1 MRTVKQTQSTQ
12 TPFTQA
18 TAAVYELADD
28 DVLISRS
35 DLQGRITYVNQTFV
49 DVSGYPLEE
58 LMGEPHNLFRH
69 PSMPNAVFQNLWET
83 IEAGKTWQGLIKN
96 RRQSGE
102 AYWMHTTIAPLLD
115 GDRVVGYT
123 SIRRKATVEAIERA
137 ERVYAAMQEGKT
149 RGFKLHYGAI
159 RHTGVRGWVNR
170 FSFSSMQAKLIGMVL
185 ASIILLVLAGAA
197 GVYGLTSSAERLR
210 TLNQTGLE
218 GISDLQQIDQR
229 VSQAIQVL
237 EPAVRNPRRA
247 DLELLET
254 QLTTMST
261 DIEQS
266 WQGFTAQ
273 RETES
278 LQEGLTAQLAT
289 FVESAD
295 ITLTAIVDGNG
306 FAAFEAF
313 NDIVQPTSDNI
324 SATVNALVEQERA
337 AAQSLMDN
345 AEQQQ
350 QVLLYGQLGVLLLGI
365 VLMIGLSM
373 AVLKSLIKSLNEA
386 RRVTFQIAAGNLAN
400 RVTLKRNDELGELLN
415 SLETMRASLSG
426 LITEV
431 GNKVDVVTP
440 ASEHIKQQNEE
451 LASRT
456 EQQASSLQQTASSMD
471 QMTATVQQNTENAR
485 QANQLAMQNATT
497 SRETGERMQALVA
510 RMERI
515 AASAGKMTDIISV
528 IDGIAFQ
535 TNILALNAS
544 VEAARAGEQGRG
556 FAVVANEVRNLA
568 GRSADAAGEI
578 RRLIDSSAQE
588 ISGGAQ
594 AVKEAEAAIDQVVTQ
609 VMKVSDIM
617 EEISTASDEQSSGI
631 AQINTAVS
639 EMDHVTQQNAS
650 KVQTISNAAHDLTRE
665 ALSLANVI
673 AAFRLEGAADE
684 SSETALR
691 RVLKQAGLG
700 STPALAAAA
709 PSPLISRQDRALQRN
724 TPAQPAEEAWEAF

>member
-1 MRTVKQTQSTQ
+1 MHNAEKAVS
-12 TPFTQA
+12 
-18 TAAVYELADD
+18 AVYELADD
-28 DVLISRS
+28 EVLISRS
-35 DLQGRITYVNQTFV
+35 DLQGRITYANQTFV
-49 DVSGYPLEE
+49 DVSGYSLDEI
-58 LMGEPHNLFRH
+58 MGEPHSLFRH
-69 PSMPNAVFQNLWET
+69 PSMPKAVFKNLWET

-96 RRQSGE
+96 RRQTGE
-102 AYWMHTTIAPLLD
+102 AYWMYTTVAPLLD
-115 GDRVVGYT
+115 GERVVGYT
-123 SIRRKATVEAIERA
+123 SIRRKASAKAIIRA
-137 ERVYAAMQEGKT
+137 ERVYAAMQQGRV
-149 RGFKLHYGAI
+149 RGFKLHYGAL
-159 RHTGVRGWVNR
+159 RRTGLRGWVQR
-170 FSFSSMQAKLIGMVL
+170 FSFSSIQAKLIGMVL
-185 ASIILLVLAGAA
+185 ASIILLMMAAAA

-218 GISDLQQIDQR
+218 GVSDLQQIDQR
-229 VSQAIQVL
+229 VSQAIQAL

-247 DLELLET
+247 DLEALES

-266 WQGFTAQ
+266 WQKYTELRAAGGGVQDGLAAHLDNFIEASDTA
-273 RETES
+273 
-278 LQEGLTAQLAT
+278 
-289 FVESAD
+289 FV
-295 ITLTAIVDGNG
+295 AIRDGNG

-313 NDIVQPTSDNI
+313 NDIVQPTSASI
-324 SATVNALVEQERA
+324 SATINLLVEQERA
-337 AAQSLMDN
+337 AAHILMET

-350 QVLLYGQLGVLLLGI
+350 KVLLYGQLGVLLMGI
-365 VLMIGLSM
+365 VLMVGLSM

-400 RVTLKRNDELGELLN
+400 RVTLTRNDELGELLN
-415 SLETMRASLSG
+415 SLETMRSSLSG

-440 ASEHIKQQNEE
+440 ASEHIKQQNED
-451 LASRT
+451 LATRT

-471 QMTATVQQNTENAR
+471 QMTATVQQNSENAR

-497 SRETGERMQALVA
+497 SRETGERMQALVE

-515 AASAGKMTDIISV
+515 AASANKMTDIISV

-578 RRLIDSSAQE
+578 RRLIDTSSQE

-594 AVKEAEAAIDQVVTQ
+594 AVREAEAAIDQVVNQ

-617 EEISTASDEQSSGI
+617 EDISTASDEQSNGI
-631 AQINTAVS
+631 AQINTAVA

-650 KVQTISNAAHDLTRE
+650 KVQSISSAAQDLTRE

-673 AAFRLEGAADE
+673 AAFRLEGAAEE
-684 SSETALR
+684 SSETARERL
-691 RVLKQAGLG
+691 LKQAGLAPMPSLSSASQALG
-700 STPALAAAA
+700 SPQVR
-709 PSPLISRQDRALQRN
+709 PSLPETL
-724 TPAQPAEEAWEAF
+724 AQPA

>member
-1 MRTVKQTQSTQ
+1 MHN
-12 TPFTQA
+12 A
-18 TAAVYELADD
+18 EHTASAFYELADD

-49 DVSGYPLEE
+49 EVSGYSLEE
-58 LMGEPHNLFRH
+58 IMGQPHRLFRH
-69 PSMPNAVFQNLWET
+69 PTMPAAVFQNLWET

-102 AYWMHTTIAPLLD
+102 AYWVDTTIAPLLD
-115 GDRVVGYT
+115 GERVAGYT
-123 SIRRKATVEAIERA
+123 SIRRKASAAAIARA
-137 ERVYAAMQEGKT
+137 ERAYNAMQQGKT
-149 RGFKLHYGAI
+149 RGFKLHYGAL
-159 RHTGVRGWVNR
+159 RRTGVRGWAKR
-170 FSFSSMQAKLIGMVL
+170 FSFSSIQAKLIGMVS
-185 ASIILLVLAGAA
+185 ASIILLVMAGAA

-237 EPAVRNPRRA
+237 EPAVRSPRRA
-247 DLELLET
+247 DLDMLKT
-254 QLTTMST
+254 QLSAMSA

-266 WQGFTAQ
+266 WQDYAAQ
-273 RETES
+273 RETGSDQEALAAS
-278 LQEGLTAQLAT
+278 LTT
-289 FVESAD
+289 FINSAD
-295 ITLTAIVDGNG
+295 TTLAAIRDGEG

-313 NDIVQPTSDNI
+313 NDSMQPASENI
-324 SATVNALVEQERA
+324 SATINILVDQERA
-337 AAQSLMDN
+337 AAHTLMEN

-350 QVLLYGQLGVLLLGI
+350 KVLLYGQLAVLLLGI
-365 VLMIGLSM
+365 VLMVGLSV

-400 RVTLKRNDELGELLN
+400 RVTLRRNDELGELLS

-431 GNKVDVVTP
+431 GNKVDIVTP
-440 ASEHIKQQNEE
+440 ASEHIKQQNED

-471 QMTATVQQNTENAR
+471 QMTATVQQNSENAR

-497 SRETGERMQALVA
+497 SRETGERMQALVE

-515 AASAGKMTDIISV
+515 AASAEKMTDIISV

-568 GRSADAAGEI
+568 GRSAEAAGEI
-578 RRLIDSSAQE
+578 RRLIDTSSQE
-588 ISGGAQ
+588 ISGGAD
-594 AVKEAEAAIDQVVTQ
+594 AVKEAEAAIEQVVTQ

-631 AQINTAVS
+631 AQINTAVA
-639 EMDHVTQQNAS
+639 EMDHVTQQNAT
-650 KVQTISNAAHDLTRE
+650 KVQSISSAAQNLTRE
-665 ALSLANVI
+665 ALGLANVI
-673 AAFRLEGAADE
+673 AAFRLEGAAEE
-684 SSETALR
+684 SSETTRGRL
-691 RVLKQAGLG
+691 LKLAGLD
-700 STPALAAAA
+700 SLAVAA
-709 PSPLISRQDRALQRN
+709 PQVLTSPQVKQSS
-724 TPAQPAEEAWEAF
+724 PSSAQPAQEEWETF

>member
-1 MRTVKQTQSTQ
+1 MRSAKQATSTQSVSRQ
-12 TPFTQA
+12 TSSSL
-18 TAAVYELADD
+18 YELADD
-28 DVLISRS
+28 EVLISRS
-35 DLQGRITYVNQTFV
+35 DLQGRITYANQTFV
-49 DVSGYPLEE
+49 EVSGYTLDEI
-58 LMGEPHNLFRH
+58 MGEPHSLFRH
-69 PSMPNAVFQNLWET
+69 PSMPKAVFQNLWET

-96 RRQSGE
+96 RRHSGE
-102 AYWMHTTIAPLLD
+102 AYWMHTTVAPLLD

-123 SIRRKATVEAIERA
+123 SIRRKAEGLAIARA
-137 ERVYAAMQEGKT
+137 ERVYAAMQQGKT
-149 RGFKLHYGAI
+149 RGFKLYCGAI
-159 RHTGVRGWVNR
+159 RHTGLRGWAKR
-170 FSFSSMQAKLIGMVL
+170 FSFSSMQAKLMGMVL
-185 ASIILLVLAGAA
+185 AAVVLLVIAGAA

-229 VSQAIQVL
+229 VSQATQAL

-247 DLELLET
+247 DLDALES
-254 QLTTMST
+254 QLAAMSAN
-261 DIEQS
+261 IEQS
-266 WQGFTAQ
+266 WQGYTAA
-273 RETES
+273 RETGGV
-278 LQEGLTAQLAT
+278 QEGLTAHITT
-289 FVESAD
+289 FIENAA
-295 ITLTAIVDGNG
+295 ITLTAIQDGNG

-313 NDIVQPTSDNI
+313 NDNVQPTSESI
-324 SATVNALVEQERA
+324 SATINILVEQERA
-337 AAQSLMDN
+337 AAHTLMEN
-345 AEQQQ
+345 AEHQQ

-365 VLMIGLSM
+365 MLMVGLSM

-400 RVTLKRNDELGELLN
+400 RVTLKRNDELGELLS

-431 GNKVDVVTP
+431 GSKVDVVTP

-471 QMTATVQQNTENAR
+471 QMTATVQQNSENAR

-497 SRETGERMQALVA
+497 SRETGERMQALVE

-515 AASAGKMTDIISV
+515 AASADKMTDIISV

-578 RRLIDSSAQE
+578 RRLIDASSQE

-594 AVKEAEAAIDQVVTQ
+594 AVKEAEAAIEQVVTQ

-617 EEISTASDEQSSGI
+617 EEISTASGEQSNGI
-631 AQINTAVS
+631 AQINTAVA

-650 KVQTISNAAHDLTRE
+650 KVQSISSAAQDLTRE

-673 AAFRLEGAADE
+673 AAFRLEGAAEE
-684 SSETALR
+684 SSETAR
-691 RVLKQAGLG
+691 ERMLKQAGLG
-700 STPALAAAA
+700 SSLSVAATAQALASAQSSL
-709 PSPLISRQDRALQRN
+709 PQR
-724 TPAQPAEEAWEAF
+724 TAQAQPAEEAWATF

>member
-1 MRTVKQTQSTQ
+1 MHNTE
-12 TPFTQA
+12 QA
-18 TAAVYELADD
+18 ANAVYELADD
-28 DVLISRS
+28 EVLISRS
-35 DLQGRITYVNQTFV
+35 DLQGRITYANQTFV
-49 DVSGYPLEE
+49 EVSGYSLDEI
-58 LMGEPHNLFRH
+58 MGEPHSLFRH
-69 PSMPNAVFQNLWET
+69 PSMPKALFENLWET

-96 RRQSGE
+96 RRQTGE

-123 SIRRKATVEAIERA
+123 SIRRKASAKAITRA
-137 ERVYAAMQEGKT
+137 ERVYAAMQQGKM
-149 RGFKLHYGAI
+149 RGFKLHYGAL
-159 RHTGVRGWVNR
+159 RRTGLRGWVQR
-170 FSFSSMQAKLIGMVL
+170 FSFSSIQAKLIGMVL
-185 ASIILLVLAGAA
+185 ASIILLVMAAAA

-218 GISDLQQIDQR
+218 GVSDLQQIDQR
-229 VSQAIQVL
+229 VSQAIQAL

-247 DLELLET
+247 DLEALES
-254 QLTTMST
+254 QLTTMSA
-261 DIEQS
+261 DIEHS
-266 WQGFTAQ
+266 WQ
-273 RETES
+273 EYTE
-278 LQEGLTAQLAT
+278 LRTTGGGVQEGLAAHLDNFIAASDTA
-289 FVESAD
+289 FV
-295 ITLTAIVDGNG
+295 AIRDGNG

-313 NDIVQPTSDNI
+313 NDIVQPTSASI
-324 SATVNALVEQERA
+324 SATINLLVEQERA
-337 AAQSLMDN
+337 AAHILMEN

-350 QVLLYGQLGVLLLGI
+350 KVMLYGQLGVLLLGI
-365 VLMIGLSM
+365 VLMVGLSM

-400 RVTLKRNDELGELLN
+400 RVTLKRDDELGELLN
-415 SLETMRASLSG
+415 SLETMRSSLSG

-440 ASEHIKQQNEE
+440 ASEHIKRQNED

-471 QMTATVQQNTENAR
+471 QMTATVQQNSENAR
-485 QANQLAMQNATT
+485 QANQLAMQNANT
-497 SRETGERMQALVA
+497 SRETGEHMQALVE

-515 AASAGKMTDIISV
+515 AASADKMTDIISV
-528 IDGIAFQ
+528 IDSIAFQ

-578 RRLIDSSAQE
+578 RRLIDASSQE
-588 ISGGAQ
+588 IAGGAQ
-594 AVKEAEAAIDQVVTQ
+594 AVREAETAIEQVVTQ
-609 VMKVSDIM
+609 VMRVSDIM
-617 EEISTASDEQSSGI
+617 EEISIASDEQSSGI

-650 KVQTISNAAHDLTRE
+650 KVQSISSAAQDLTRE

-684 SSETALR
+684 SSEKARERL
-691 RVLKQAGLG
+691 LKQAGMAPMPSL
-700 STPALAAAA
+700 SSASQALASPQIR
-709 PSPLISRQDRALQRN
+709 PSLSATL
-724 TPAQPAEEAWEAF
+724 AQPA

>member
-1 MRTVKQTQSTQ
+1 MRSAKQATS
-12 TPFTQA
+12 TQA
-18 TAAVYELADD
+18 TSGLYELADD
-28 DVLISRS
+28 EVLISRS
-35 DLQGRITYVNQTFV
+35 DLQGRITYANQTFV
-49 DVSGYPLEE
+49 EVSGYSLAT
-58 LMGEPHNLFRH
+58 LMGEPHSLFRH
-69 PSMPNAVFQNLWET
+69 PSMPKAVFKNLWET

-96 RRQSGE
+96 HRQSGE
-102 AYWMHTTIAPLLD
+102 VYWMHTTIAPLLD
-115 GDRVVGYT
+115 GERVVGYT
-123 SIRRKATVEAIERA
+123 SIRRKADAKAIAQA

-149 RGFKLHYGAI
+149 RGFKLHYGAV
-159 RHTGVRGWVNR
+159 RRTGVHGWVKR

-185 ASIILLVLAGAA
+185 AAIILLMVAGAA

-229 VSQAIQVL
+229 VSQAIQAL

-247 DLELLET
+247 DLDVLET
-254 QLTTMST
+254 QLATMST

-266 WQGFTAQ
+266 WQGYAAL
-273 RETES
+273 REIGS
-278 LQEGLTAQLAT
+278 VQEGLTAHLAT
-289 FVESAD
+289 FMESAD
-295 ITLTAIVDGNG
+295 VTLTAIRDGNG

-313 NDIVQPTSDNI
+313 NDTVQPTSESI
-324 SATVNALVEQERA
+324 SATINLLVDQERA
-337 AAQSLMDN
+337 AAQMLMEN

-350 QVLLYGQLGVLLLGI
+350 QVLLYGQLGVMLLGI

-400 RVTLKRNDELGELLN
+400 RVTLKRNDELGELLS

-440 ASEHIKQQNEE
+440 ASEHIKQQNED

-497 SRETGERMQALVA
+497 SRETGERMQALVE

-515 AASAGKMTDIISV
+515 AAGANKMTDIISV

-578 RRLIDSSAQE
+578 RRLIDTSSQE

-594 AVKEAEAAIDQVVTQ
+594 AVKEAEAAIDQVVNQ

-650 KVQTISNAAHDLTRE
+650 KVQSISSAAQDLTRE

-673 AAFRLEGAADE
+673 SAFRLEGAAEE
-684 SSETALR
+684 SSETAR
-691 RVLKQAGLG
+691 ERMLKQAGFQP
-700 STPALAAAA
+700 TPALAATA
-709 PSPLISRQDRALQRN
+709 PQALASPKGHLRQN
-724 TPAQPAEEAWEAF
+724 TATAQPEEAWETF

>member
-1 MRTVKQTQSTQ
+1 MHNAAQPAST
-12 TPFTQA
+12 A
-18 TAAVYELADD
+18 YELAED

-35 DLQGRITYVNQTFV
+35 DRQGRITYANQTFV
-49 DVSGYPLEE
+49 DVSGYALDE
-58 LMGEPHNLFRH
+58 LMGEPHSLFRH
-69 PSMPNAVFQNLWET
+69 PSMPQAVFKNLWAT

-96 RRQSGE
+96 RRKSGE
-102 AYWMHTTIAPLLD
+102 GYWMHTTIAPLLD
-115 GDRVVGYT
+115 GERVVGYT
-123 SIRRKATVEAIERA
+123 SIRRKATANAIAQA
-137 ERVYAAMQEGKT
+137 ERVYAAMQTGKA

-159 RHTGVRGWVNR
+159 RRTGLRGWVKR
-170 FSFSSMQAKLIGMVL
+170 FSFSSMQAKLMGMVMAAVL
-185 ASIILLVLAGAA
+185 LLVLAGAA

-229 VSQAIQVL
+229 VSQAIQAL

-247 DLELLET
+247 DLDALET
-254 QLTTMST
+254 QLATMRG
-261 DIEQS
+261 DIEHS
-266 WQGFTAQ
+266 WQRYTAQ
-273 RETES
+273 REAGS
-278 LQEGLTAQLAT
+278 VQEGLTDHIT
-289 FVESAD
+289 RFVESAD
-295 ITLTAIVDGNG
+295 ITLTAIRDGNG

-313 NDIVQPTSDNI
+313 NDNVQPTSESI
-324 SATVNALVEQERA
+324 SATVNLLVEQERT
-337 AAQSLMDN
+337 AAQALMAS

-350 QVLLYGQLGVLLLGI
+350 QLLLYGQLAVLLLGI
-365 VLMIGLSM
+365 ALMIGLSV
-373 AVLKSLIKSLNEA
+373 AVLKSLIKSLNAA

-431 GNKVDVVTP
+431 GHKVDVVTP

-471 QMTATVQQNTENAR
+471 EMTATVQQNTENAR
-485 QANQLAMQNATT
+485 EANQLAMQNATT
-497 SRETGERMQALVA
+497 SRETGERMQALVE

-515 AASAGKMTDIISV
+515 AASADKMTDIISV

-578 RRLIDSSAQE
+578 RRLIAASSQE

-609 VMKVSDIM
+609 VMRVSDIM

-650 KVQTISNAAHDLTRE
+650 KVQSISSAAQDLTRE

-673 AAFRLEGAADE
+673 AAFRLEGAAEE
-684 SSETALR
+684 SSDTAR
-691 RVLKQAGLG
+691 ERVLKPSGWQPPLPLATTSSSGL
-700 STPALAAAA
+700 SLPPLSSPQRAAA
-709 PSPLISRQDRALQRN
+709 PP
-724 TPAQPAEEAWEAF
+724 PAEEAWETF

>member
-1 MRTVKQTQSTQ
+1 MRNAKQAIS
-12 TPFTQA
+12 TQA
-18 TAAVYELADD
+18 TSGLYELADD
-28 DVLISRS
+28 EVLISRS
-35 DLQGRITYVNQTFV
+35 DLQGRITYANQTFV
-49 DVSGYPLEE
+49 EVSGYSLAT
-58 LMGEPHNLFRH
+58 LMGEPHSLFRH
-69 PSMPNAVFQNLWET
+69 PSMPKAVFQNLWET

-115 GDRVVGYT
+115 GKRVVGYT
-123 SIRRKATVEAIERA
+123 SIRRKADAKAIAQA

-149 RGFKLHYGAI
+149 RGFKLHYGAV
-159 RHTGVRGWVNR
+159 RRTGVRGWVKR

-185 ASIILLVLAGAA
+185 AAIVLLLVAGAA

-218 GISDLQQIDQR
+218 GITDLQQIDQR
-229 VSQAIQVL
+229 VSQAIQAL

-247 DLELLET
+247 DLDVLET
-254 QLTTMST
+254 QLATMST

-266 WQGFTAQ
+266 WQGYTAL
-273 RETES
+273 RETGS
-278 LQEGLTAQLAT
+278 VQEGLTAHLAT
-289 FVESAD
+289 FMGSAD
-295 ITLTAIVDGNG
+295 VTLTAIRDGNG

-313 NDIVQPTSDNI
+313 NDTVQPTSESI
-324 SATVNALVEQERA
+324 SATVNLLVDQERA
-337 AAQSLMDN
+337 AAEALMAN

-365 VLMIGLSM
+365 VLMVGLSV

-400 RVTLKRNDELGELLN
+400 RVTLKRNDELGELLS

-440 ASEHIKQQNEE
+440 ASEHIKQQNED

-471 QMTATVQQNTENAR
+471 QMTATVQQNSENAR
-485 QANQLAMQNATT
+485 EANQLAMQNATT
-497 SRETGERMQALVA
+497 SRETGERMQALVE

-515 AASAGKMTDIISV
+515 AASADKMTDIISV

-578 RRLIDSSAQE
+578 RRLIDSSSQE

-631 AQINTAVS
+631 AQINTAIS

-650 KVQTISNAAHDLTRE
+650 KVQSISSAAQDLTRE

-673 AAFRLEGAADE
+673 AAFRLEGAAEE
-684 SSETALR
+684 SSETAR
-691 RVLKQAGLG
+691 ERMLKQAGFQPTL
-700 STPALAAAA
+700 PLAAASPQGHLPQRPAA
-709 PSPLISRQDRALQRN
+709 P
-724 TPAQPAEEAWEAF
+724 QPAEEAWETF

>member
-1 MRTVKQTQSTQ
+1 MHNAAQAASTI
-12 TPFTQA
+12 
-18 TAAVYELADD
+18 YELADD
-28 DVLISRS
+28 EVLISRS
-35 DLQGRITYVNQTFV
+35 DLQGRITYANQTFV
-49 DVSGYPLEE
+49 EVSGYTLDEI
-58 LMGEPHNLFRH
+58 MGEPHSLFRH
-69 PSMPNAVFQNLWET
+69 HSMPKAVFQNLWET

-96 RRQSGE
+96 RRQTGE

-115 GDRVVGYT
+115 GNRVVGYT
-123 SIRRKATVEAIERA
+123 SIRRKAADRAIARA
-137 ERVYAAMQEGKT
+137 ERVYAAMQQGKT

-159 RHTGVRGWVNR
+159 RHTGLRGWVKR
-170 FSFSSMQAKLIGMVL
+170 FSFSSMQAKLMGMVL
-185 ASIILLVLAGAA
+185 ASVVLLVIAGAA

-218 GISDLQQIDQR
+218 GITDLQQIGQR
-229 VSQAIQVL
+229 VSQAIQAL

-247 DLELLET
+247 DLDALES
-254 QLTTMST
+254 QLTTMSA

-266 WQGFTAQ
+266 WQGYTAE
-273 RETES
+273 RETGGV
-278 LQEGLTAQLAT
+278 QEGLAAHLTT
-289 FVESAD
+289 FIESAD
-295 ITLTAIVDGNG
+295 TTLTAIRDGNG

-313 NDIVQPTSDNI
+313 NDNVQPTSESI
-324 SATVNALVEQERA
+324 SATINVLVEQERTA
-337 AAQSLMDN
+337 AHTLMDN

-365 VLMIGLSM
+365 VLMVGLSM

-400 RVTLKRNDELGELLN
+400 RVTLKRNDELGELLS

-440 ASEHIKQQNEE
+440 ASEHIKQQNED

-471 QMTATVQQNTENAR
+471 QMTATVQQNSENAR

-497 SRETGERMQALVA
+497 SRETGERMQALVE

-515 AASAGKMTDIISV
+515 AASADKMTDIISV

-556 FAVVANEVRNLA
+556 FAVRSLA
-568 GRSADAAGEI
+568 GRSADAAGDI
-578 RRLIDSSAQE
+578 RRLIDSSSQE

-609 VMKVSDIM
+609 VMRVSDIM
-617 EEISTASDEQSSGI
+617 EEISTASDEQSNGI
-631 AQINTAVS
+631 AQINTAVA

-650 KVQTISNAAHDLTRE
+650 KVQSISSAAQDLTRE

-673 AAFRLEGAADE
+673 AAFRLEGAAEE
-684 SSETALR
+684 SSETARERL
-691 RVLKQAGLG
+691 LKQAGLG
-700 STPALAAAA
+700 STPPLAS
-709 PSPLISRQDRALQRN
+709 SPTLASPQNSPTQR
-724 TPAQPAEEAWEAF
+724 TAQAQPAEEAWATF

>member
-1 MRTVKQTQSTQ
+1 MHNAE
-12 TPFTQA
+12 QA
-18 TAAVYELADD
+18 ASAVYELADD
-28 DVLISRS
+28 EVLISRS
-35 DLQGRITYVNQTFV
+35 DLQGRITYANQTFV
-49 DVSGYPLEE
+49 DVSGYSLDEV
-58 LMGEPHNLFRH
+58 MGEPHSLFRH
-69 PSMPNAVFQNLWET
+69 PSMPKAVFKNLWET

-96 RRQSGE
+96 RRQTGE
-102 AYWMHTTIAPLLD
+102 AYWMHTTVAPLLD
-115 GDRVVGYT
+115 GERVVGYT
-123 SIRRKATVEAIERA
+123 SIRRKASTKAITRA
-137 ERVYAAMQEGKT
+137 ERVYAAMQQGRV
-149 RGFKLHYGAI
+149 RGFKLHYGAL
-159 RHTGVRGWVNR
+159 RRTGLRGWTQR
-170 FSFSSMQAKLIGMVL
+170 FSFSSIQAKLIGMVL
-185 ASIILLVLAGAA
+185 ASIVLLMMAAAA

-210 TLNQTGLE
+210 TLNQAGLE
-218 GISDLQQIDQR
+218 GVSDLQQIDQR
-229 VSQAIQVL
+229 VSQTIQAL

-247 DLELLET
+247 DLEALES
-254 QLTTMST
+254 QLTTMSA

-266 WQGFTAQ
+266 WQKY
-273 RETES
+273 TE
-278 LQEGLTAQLAT
+278 LRAAGGGVQDGLTAHLGNFIEASDT
-289 FVESAD
+289 AFV
-295 ITLTAIVDGNG
+295 AIRDGNG

-313 NDIVQPTSDNI
+313 NDIVQPTSASI
-324 SATVNALVEQERA
+324 SATINLLVEQERA
-337 AAQSLMDN
+337 AAHILMEN

-350 QVLLYGQLGVLLLGI
+350 KVLLYGQLGVLLMGI
-365 VLMIGLSM
+365 VLMVGLSM

-415 SLETMRASLSG
+415 SLETMRSSLSG

-440 ASEHIKQQNEE
+440 ASEHIKQQNED

-471 QMTATVQQNTENAR
+471 QMTATVQQNSENAR

-497 SRETGERMQALVA
+497 SRETGERMQALVE
-510 RMERI
+510 RIERI
-515 AASAGKMTDIISV
+515 AASANKMTDIISV

-578 RRLIDSSAQE
+578 RRLIDTSSQE

-594 AVKEAEAAIDQVVTQ
+594 AVREAEAAIDQVVNQ

-617 EEISTASDEQSSGI
+617 EEISTASDEQSNGI
-631 AQINTAVS
+631 AQINTAVA

-650 KVQTISNAAHDLTRE
+650 KVQSISSAAQDLTRE

-673 AAFRLEGAADE
+673 AAFRLEGAAEE
-684 SSETALR
+684 SSETARERL
-691 RVLKQAGLG
+691 LKQAEIAPMASL
-700 STPALAAAA
+700 SSASQALASPQVR
-709 PSPLISRQDRALQRN
+709 PSLPTTL
-724 TPAQPAEEAWEAF
+724 AQPA

>member
-1 MRTVKQTQSTQ
+1 MHQA
-12 TPFTQA
+12 TQA
-18 TAAVYELADD
+18 TSAIYEIADD
-28 DVLISRS
+28 EVLISRS
-35 DLQGRITYVNQTFV
+35 DLQGRITYANQTLV
-49 DVSGYPLEE
+49 EVSGYSLDEI
-58 LMGEPHNLFRH
+58 MGEPHSLFRH
-69 PSMPNAVFQNLWET
+69 PAMPNGVFQNLWET
-83 IEAGKTWQGLIKN
+83 IKAGKTWQGLIKN

-115 GDRVVGYT
+115 GERMVGYT
-123 SIRRKATVEAIERA
+123 SIRRKASAKAIAQA
-137 ERVYAAMQEGKT
+137 ERIYSAMQQGKT

-159 RHTGVRGWVNR
+159 RHTGVRGWINR
-170 FSFSSMQAKLIGMVL
+170 FSFSSIQAKLIGMVL
-185 ASIILLVLAGAA
+185 AAIVLLMMAGAA

-218 GISDLQQIDQR
+218 GIADLQQIDQR
-229 VSQAIQVL
+229 VSQTIQAL

-247 DLELLET
+247 DLNVLET
-254 QLTTMST
+254 QLTSMSA

-266 WQGFTAQ
+266 WQDFTELRIMGGGLQ
-273 RETES
+273 DGLVSHLTTFTE
-278 LQEGLTAQLAT
+278 G
-289 FVESAD
+289 AD
-295 ITLTAIVDGNG
+295 VAFIAIRDGNG

-313 NDIVQPTSDNI
+313 NDVVQPTSASI
-324 SATVNALVEQERA
+324 SATINLLVDQERA
-337 AAQSLMDN
+337 AAHTLMDS

-350 QVLLYGQLGVLLLGI
+350 KMLLYGQLGVLILGI
-365 VLMIGLSM
+365 VLMVGLSM

-400 RVTLKRNDELGELLN
+400 RVTLKRDDELGELLN
-415 SLETMRASLSG
+415 SLEIMRASLSG

-431 GNKVDVVTP
+431 GTKVDVVTP
-440 ASEHIKQQNEE
+440 AAEHIKQQNEE

-471 QMTATVQQNTENAR
+471 QMTATVQQNSENAR

-497 SRETGERMQALVA
+497 SRETGERMQALVE

-515 AASAGKMTDIISV
+515 AASAHKMTDIISV

-578 RRLIDSSAQE
+578 RRLIASSSQE

-650 KVQTISNAAHDLTRE
+650 KLQSISSAAQDLTRE
-665 ALSLANVI
+665 ALGLANVI
-673 AAFRLEGAADE
+673 AAFRLEGAEAE
-684 SSETALR
+684 SSETARARL
-691 RVLKQAGLG
+691 LKQAGLALA
-700 STPALAAAA
+700 PALAVAA
-709 PSPLISRQDRALQRN
+709 PQALASPQSG
-724 TPAQPAEEAWEAF
+724 TPQPTTQPQPTEEAWETF

>member
-1 MRTVKQTQSTQ
+1 MPQA
-12 TPFTQA
+12 TQA
-18 TAAVYELADD
+18 TSAVYQIADD
-28 DVLISRS
+28 EVLISRS
-35 DLQGRITYVNQTFV
+35 DLQGKITYANQTFV
-49 DVSGYPLEE
+49 EVSGYSLDEM
-58 LMGEPHNLFRH
+58 MGEPHSLFRH
-69 PSMPNAVFQNLWET
+69 PSMPKAVFKNLWET

-102 AYWMHTTIAPLLD
+102 AYWMHTTVAPLLD
-115 GDRVVGYT
+115 GERVVGYT
-123 SIRRKATVEAIERA
+123 SIRRKASAKAITRA
-137 ERVYAAMQEGKT
+137 EHVYAAMQQGKV
-149 RGFKLHYGAI
+149 RGYKLHYGAI
-159 RHTGVRGWVNR
+159 RPAGVRGWIKR
-170 FSFSSMQAKLIGMVL
+170 FSFSSMQAKLMGMVL
-185 ASIILLVLAGAA
+185 ASVLLLVIAAAA

-218 GISDLQQIDQR
+218 GVTDLQQIDQR
-229 VSQAIQVL
+229 VSQAIQAL

-247 DLELLET
+247 DLEALES
-254 QLTTMST
+254 QLTTMSA

-266 WQGFTAQ
+266 WQKYTELRTAGGGV
-273 RETES
+273 
-278 LQEGLTAQLAT
+278 QEGLGAHLSNFIQASDTA
-289 FVESAD
+289 FV
-295 ITLTAIVDGNG
+295 AIRDGNG

-313 NDIVQPTSDNI
+313 NDIVQPTSASI
-324 SATVNALVEQERA
+324 SATTNLLVDQERA
-337 AAQSLMDN
+337 AAQTLMAN

-350 QVLLYGQLGVLLLGI
+350 KLLLYGQLGMLLLGI
-365 VLMIGLSM
+365 VLMVRLSM

-400 RVTLKRNDELGELLN
+400 RVTLKRDDELGELLN
-415 SLETMRASLSG
+415 SLETMRSSLSG

-440 ASEHIKQQNEE
+440 ASEHIKQQNED

-497 SRETGERMQALVA
+497 SRETGERMQALVE

-515 AASAGKMTDIISV
+515 AASADKMTDIISV

-556 FAVVANEVRNLA
+556 FAVVANEVRSLA

-578 RRLIDSSAQE
+578 RRLIDASSQE
-588 ISGGAQ
+588 ITGGAQ
-594 AVKEAEAAIDQVVTQ
+594 AVREAEAAIDQVVTQ

-631 AQINTAVS
+631 AQINTAIS

-650 KVQTISNAAHDLTRE
+650 KVQSISSAAQDLTRE

-673 AAFRLEGAADE
+673 AAFRLEGAAEE
-684 SSETALR
+684 SSETARERL
-691 RVLKQAGLG
+691 LKQAGLAP
-700 STPALAAAA
+700 TPSLAATSQAVA
-709 PSPLISRQDRALQRN
+709 SPQRSLPHRN
-724 TPAQPAEEAWEAF
+724 GQTQPAEEAWETF

>member
-1 MRTVKQTQSTQ
+1 MHNAAQIAST
-12 TPFTQA
+12 A
-18 TAAVYELADD
+18 YELAED

-35 DLQGRITYVNQTFV
+35 DRQGRITYANQTFV
-49 DVSGYPLEE
+49 EVSGYALDE
-58 LMGEPHNLFRH
+58 LMGEPHSLFRH
-69 PSMPNAVFQNLWET
+69 PSMPQAVFKNLWAT

-96 RRQSGE
+96 RRKSGE
-102 AYWMHTTIAPLLD
+102 GYWMHTTIAPLLD
-115 GDRVVGYT
+115 GERVVGYT
-123 SIRRKATVEAIERA
+123 SIRRKATANAIAQA
-137 ERVYAAMQEGKT
+137 ERVYAAMQTGKA

-159 RHTGVRGWVNR
+159 RRTGLRGWVKR
-170 FSFSSMQAKLIGMVL
+170 FSFSSMQAKLMGMVMAAVL
-185 ASIILLVLAGAA
+185 LLVLAGAA
-197 GVYGLTSSAERLR
+197 GVYGLTSSADRLR

-229 VSQAIQVL
+229 VSQAIQAL

-247 DLELLET
+247 DLDALGT
-254 QLTTMST
+254 QLATMRG
-261 DIEQS
+261 DIEES
-266 WQGFTAQ
+266 WQSYTAQ
-273 RETES
+273 REAGS
-278 LQEGLTAQLAT
+278 VQEGLTAHITT

-295 ITLTAIVDGNG
+295 ITLTAIRDGNG

-313 NDIVQPTSDNI
+313 NDNVQPTSESI
-324 SATVNALVEQERA
+324 SATVNLLVEQERI
-337 AAQSLMDN
+337 AAQALMAS

-350 QVLLYGQLGVLLLGI
+350 QVLLYGQLAVLLLGI
-365 VLMIGLSM
+365 AVMIGLSM

-386 RRVTFQIAAGNLAN
+386 RRVNFQIAAGNLAN
-400 RVTLKRNDELGELLN
+400 RVTLKRNDVLGELLR
-415 SLETMRASLSG
+415 SLEIMRASLSG

-471 QMTATVQQNTENAR
+471 EMTATVQQNTENAR
-485 QANQLAMQNATT
+485 EANQLAMQNATT
-497 SRETGERMQALVA
+497 SRETGERMQALVE

-515 AASAGKMTDIISV
+515 AASANKMTDIISV

-556 FAVVANEVRNLA
+556 FSVVANEVRNLA

-578 RRLIDSSAQE
+578 RSLIDASSQE

-594 AVKEAEAAIDQVVTQ
+594 AVIEAEAAIDQVVTQ

-617 EEISTASDEQSSGI
+617 EEISTASDEQNSGI

-650 KVQTISNAAHDLTRE
+650 KVQSISSAAQDLTRE

-673 AAFRLEGAADE
+673 AAFRLEGAAEE
-684 SSETALR
+684 SSDTAR
-691 RVLKQAGLG
+691 ERVLKQSGLQP
-700 STPALAAAA
+700 SLPLATTSSSGLSLPPQRSHQRAAA
-709 PSPLISRQDRALQRN
+709 PP
-724 TPAQPAEEAWEAF
+724 PAEEAWETF

>member
-1 MRTVKQTQSTQ
+1 MHNAAQAASTI
-12 TPFTQA
+12 
-18 TAAVYELADD
+18 YELADD
-28 DVLISRS
+28 EVLISRS
-35 DLQGRITYVNQTFV
+35 DLQGRITYANQTFV
-49 DVSGYPLEE
+49 EVSGYTLDEI
-58 LMGEPHNLFRH
+58 MGEPHSLFRH
-69 PSMPNAVFQNLWET
+69 HSMPKAVFQNLWET

-96 RRQSGE
+96 RRQTGE

-115 GDRVVGYT
+115 GNRVVGYT
-123 SIRRKATVEAIERA
+123 SIRRKAADRAIARA
-137 ERVYAAMQEGKT
+137 ERVYAAMQQGKT

-159 RHTGVRGWVNR
+159 RHTGLRGWVKR
-170 FSFSSMQAKLIGMVL
+170 FSFSSMQAKLMGMVL
-185 ASIILLVLAGAA
+185 ASVVLLVIAGAA

-218 GISDLQQIDQR
+218 GITDLQQIGQR
-229 VSQAIQVL
+229 VSQAIQAL

-247 DLELLET
+247 DLDALES
-254 QLTTMST
+254 QLTTMSA

-266 WQGFTAQ
+266 WQGYTAE
-273 RETES
+273 RETGGV
-278 LQEGLTAQLAT
+278 QEGLAAHLTT
-289 FVESAD
+289 FIESAD
-295 ITLTAIVDGNG
+295 TTLTAIRDGNG

-313 NDIVQPTSDNI
+313 NDNVQPTSESI
-324 SATVNALVEQERA
+324 SATINVLVEQERTA
-337 AAQSLMDN
+337 AHTLMDN

-365 VLMIGLSM
+365 VLMVGLSM

-400 RVTLKRNDELGELLN
+400 RVTLKRNDELGELLS

-440 ASEHIKQQNEE
+440 ASEHIKQQNED

-471 QMTATVQQNTENAR
+471 QMTATVQQNSENAR

-497 SRETGERMQALVA
+497 SRETGERMQALVE

-515 AASAGKMTDIISV
+515 AASADKMTDIISV

-556 FAVVANEVRNLA
+556 FAVVRSLA
-568 GRSADAAGEI
+568 GRSADAAGDI
-578 RRLIDSSAQE
+578 RRLIDSSSQE

-609 VMKVSDIM
+609 VMRVSDIM
-617 EEISTASDEQSSGI
+617 EEISTASDEQSNGI
-631 AQINTAVS
+631 AQINTAVA

-650 KVQTISNAAHDLTRE
+650 KVQSISSAAQDLTRE

-673 AAFRLEGAADE
+673 AAFRLEGAAEE
-684 SSETALR
+684 SSETARERL
-691 RVLKQAGLG
+691 LKQAGLG
-700 STPALAAAA
+700 STPPLAS
-709 PSPLISRQDRALQRN
+709 SPTLASPQNSPTQR
-724 TPAQPAEEAWEAF
+724 TAQAQPAEEAWATF

>member
-1 MRTVKQTQSTQ
+1 MHNAE
-12 TPFTQA
+12 QA
-18 TAAVYELADD
+18 TSAVYELADD
-28 DVLISRS
+28 EVLISRS
-35 DLQGRITYVNQTFV
+35 DLQGRITYANQTFV
-49 DVSGYPLEE
+49 EVSGYSLEE
-58 LMGEPHNLFRH
+58 IMGEAHSLFRH
-69 PSMPNAVFQNLWET
+69 PTMPTGVFQNLWAT

-96 RRQSGE
+96 RRKSGE
-102 AYWMHTTIAPLLD
+102 AYWIHTTIAPLLD
-115 GDRVVGYT
+115 GERVVGYT
-123 SIRRKATVEAIERA
+123 SIRRKASAKAVARA
-137 ERVYAAMQEGKT
+137 ERVYAAMQQGKV
-149 RGFKLHYGAI
+149 RGFKLHYGAL
-159 RHTGVRGWVNR
+159 RRSGVRGWAQR
-170 FSFSSMQAKLIGMVL
+170 FSFSSIQAKLIGMVL
-185 ASIILLVLAGAA
+185 ASILLLVMAGAA

-218 GISDLQQIDQR
+218 GITDLQQIGQR
-229 VSQAIQVL
+229 ASQVIQAL

-247 DLELLET
+247 DLDMLST

-261 DIEQS
+261 AIEAS
-266 WQGFTAQ
+266 WQDYTAQ
-273 RETES
+273 RKTGGV
-278 LQEGLTAQLAT
+278 QEGLAAHLTT
-289 FVESAD
+289 FTESAET
-295 ITLTAIVDGNG
+295 TLTAIRDGNG

-313 NDIVQPTSDNI
+313 NDSVQPTSESI
-324 SATVNALVEQERA
+324 SATINILVDQERA
-337 AAQSLMDN
+337 AAHTLMEN

-350 QVLLYGQLGVLLLGI
+350 QWLLYGQLGVLLLGI
-365 VLMIGLSM
+365 ILMIGLSM

-440 ASEHIKQQNEE
+440 ASEHIKQQNED

-497 SRETGERMQALVA
+497 SRETGERMQALVE

-515 AASAGKMTDIISV
+515 AASADKMTDIISV

-568 GRSADAAGEI
+568 GRSADAAGDI
-578 RRLIDSSAQE
+578 RRLIAASAEE
-588 ISGGAQ
+588 INGGAQ
-594 AVKEAEAAIDQVVTQ
+594 AVREAEAAIEQVVTQ

-617 EEISTASDEQSSGI
+617 EEISTASDEQSNGI
-631 AQINTAVS
+631 AQINTAVA

-650 KVQTISNAAHDLTRE
+650 KVQSISSAAQNLTQE
-665 ALSLANVI
+665 ALELANVI
-673 AAFRLEGAADE
+673 AAFRLEGAAEE
-684 SSETALR
+684 SSDTARERL
-691 RVLKQAGLG
+691 LKQVGLG
-700 STPALAAAA
+700 STPPLAAAPA
-709 PSPLISRQDRALQRN
+709 LASPKSSVPQR
-724 TPAQPAEEAWEAF
+724 TAQAQPAEEAWETF

>member
-1 MRTVKQTQSTQ
+1 MRTVKQTRSTQ
-12 TPFTQA
+12 VPFTQA
-18 TAAVYELADD
+18 TADVYELADD

-35 DLQGRITYVNQTFV
+35 DLQGRITYANQTFA

-58 LMGEPHNLFRH
+58 LMGEPHNLLRH
-69 PSMPNAVFQNLWET
+69 PSMPNAIFQNLWET
-83 IEAGKTWQGLIKN
+83 IETGKTWQGLIKN

-115 GDRVVGYT
+115 GERVVGYT
-123 SIRRKATVEAIERA
+123 SIRRKATAGAIERA

-159 RHTGVRGWVNR
+159 RHTGVRGWVKR

-254 QLTTMST
+254 QLTTMSIN
-261 DIEQS
+261 IEQS
-266 WQGFTAQ
+266 WQDFTAQ

-295 ITLTAIVDGNG
+295 ITLNAIVDGNG

-313 NDIVQPTSDNI
+313 NDTVQPTSDNI

-337 AAQSLMDN
+337 AAQTLMEN

-365 VLMIGLSM
+365 VLMIGISM
-373 AVLKSLIKSLNEA
+373 AVLNSLIKSLNEA

-497 SRETGERMQALVA
+497 SRETGEHMQALVE

-578 RRLIDSSAQE
+578 RRLIDSAAQE

-650 KVQTISNAAHDLTRE
+650 KVQTISSAAHDLTRE

-700 STPALAAAA
+700 STTASEAAA
-709 PSPLISRQDRALQRN
+709 PSPLISRQDRSLQRN
-724 TPAQPAEEAWEAF
+724 APSQPAEEVWEAF

>member
-1 MRTVKQTQSTQ
+1 MHNAE
-12 TPFTQA
+12 QA
-18 TAAVYELADD
+18 TSAVYELADD
-28 DVLISRS
+28 EVLISRS
-35 DLQGRITYVNQTFV
+35 DLQGRITYANQTFV
-49 DVSGYPLEE
+49 EVSGYSLDEI
-58 LMGEPHNLFRH
+58 MGEAHSLFRH
-69 PSMPNAVFQNLWET
+69 STMPKGVFQNLWAT

-96 RRQSGE
+96 RRKSGE
-102 AYWMHTTIAPLLD
+102 AYWIHTTIAPLLD
-115 GDRVVGYT
+115 GERVVGYT
-123 SIRRKATVEAIERA
+123 SIRRKASAKAVARA
-137 ERVYAAMQEGKT
+137 ERVYAAMQQGKM
-149 RGFKLHYGAI
+149 RGFKLHYGAL
-159 RHTGVRGWVNR
+159 RRTGVRGWVQR
-170 FSFSSMQAKLIGMVL
+170 FSFSSIQAKLIGMVL
-185 ASIILLVLAGAA
+185 ASIILLVMAGAA

-218 GISDLQQIDQR
+218 GITDLQQIGQR
-229 VSQAIQVL
+229 VSQVIQAL

-247 DLELLET
+247 DLDVLNT
-254 QLTTMST
+254 QLATMST
-261 DIEQS
+261 AIEAS
-266 WQGFTAQ
+266 WQGYTAQ
-273 RETES
+273 REIGDV
-278 LQEGLTAQLAT
+278 QEGLTAHLTT
-289 FVESAD
+289 FTESAD
-295 ITLTAIVDGNG
+295 ATLTAIRDGNG

-313 NDIVQPTSDNI
+313 NDTVQPTSESI
-324 SATVNALVEQERA
+324 SATINVLVDQERA
-337 AAQSLMDN
+337 AAHTLMEN
-345 AEQQQ
+345 AEHQQ

-365 VLMIGLSM
+365 ILMVGLSM

-400 RVTLKRNDELGELLN
+400 RVTLKRNDELGELLS

-426 LITEV
+426 LISEV

-440 ASEHIKQQNEE
+440 ASEHIKQQNED

-471 QMTATVQQNTENAR
+471 QMTATVQQNSENAR

-497 SRETGERMQALVA
+497 SRETGERMQALVE

-515 AASAGKMTDIISV
+515 AASANKMTDIISV

-578 RRLIDSSAQE
+578 RRLIDTSSQE
-588 ISGGAQ
+588 ISGGAE
-594 AVKEAEAAIDQVVTQ
+594 AVKEAEAAIDQVVNQ

-617 EEISTASDEQSSGI
+617 EEISTASDEQSNGI

-650 KVQTISNAAHDLTRE
+650 KVQSISSAAQNLTRE

-673 AAFRLEGAADE
+673 AAFRLEGAAEE
-684 SSETALR
+684 SSETARERL
-691 RVLKQAGLG
+691 LKQAGLAPTP
-700 STPALAAAA
+700 SLATAPALTSSQNS
-709 PSPLISRQDRALQRN
+709 SPQR
-724 TPAQPAEEAWEAF
+724 TAQAQPAEEAWATF

>member
-1 MRTVKQTQSTQ
+1 MPQATQ
-12 TPFTQA
+12 TTSA
-18 TAAVYELADD
+18 IYEIADD
-28 DVLISRS
+28 EVLISRS
-35 DLQGRITYVNQTFV
+35 DRQGRITYANQTFV
-49 DVSGYPLEE
+49 EVSGYSLDEI
-58 LMGEPHNLFRH
+58 MGEPHSLFRH
-69 PSMPNAVFQNLWET
+69 PSMPKAVFKNLWET

-102 AYWMHTTIAPLLD
+102 AYWLHTTIAPLLD
-115 GDRVVGYT
+115 GGRVVGYT
-123 SIRRKATVEAIERA
+123 SIRRKASAEAIARA
-137 ERVYAAMQEGKT
+137 EHAYNAMQQGKV

-159 RHTGVRGWVNR
+159 RRTGVRGWVKR
-170 FSFSSMQAKLIGMVL
+170 FSFSSMQAKLMGMVL
-185 ASIILLVLAGAA
+185 ASIFLLVLAGAA

-218 GISDLQQIDQR
+218 GITDLQQIDQR
-229 VSQAIQVL
+229 VSQAIQTL

-247 DLELLET
+247 DLDVLET
-254 QLTTMST
+254 QLTNMSA
-261 DIEQS
+261 DIEAS
-266 WQGFTAQ
+266 WQGYTAL
-273 RETES
+273 REAAGGV
-278 LQEGLTAQLAT
+278 QDGLAAHLAT
-289 FVESAD
+289 FIAASDVAFA
-295 ITLTAIVDGNG
+295 AIRDGNG

-313 NDIVQPTSDNI
+313 NDTVQPTSASI
-324 SATVNALVEQERA
+324 SATVNLLVDQERA
-337 AAQSLMDN
+337 AAHTLMEN

-386 RRVTFQIAAGNLAN
+386 RRVTFQIAAGNLAD
-400 RVTLKRNDELGELLN
+400 RVTLKRDDELGELLN

-497 SRETGERMQALVA
+497 SRETGERMQALVE

-515 AASAGKMTDIISV
+515 AASANKMTDIISV

-578 RRLIDSSAQE
+578 RRLIDTSSQE

-594 AVKEAEAAIDQVVTQ
+594 AVKEAEAAIEQVVIQ
-609 VMKVSDIM
+609 VLKVSDIM
-617 EEISTASDEQSSGI
+617 EEISTASEEQSSGI

-650 KVQTISNAAHDLTRE
+650 KVQSISSAAQDLTRE
-665 ALSLANVI
+665 ALGLANVI
-673 AAFRLEGAADE
+673 AAFRLEGAEEE
-684 SSETALR
+684 SSETARGRL
-691 RVLKQAGLG
+691 LKQTGVE
-700 STPALAAAA
+700 PAPVLTA
-709 PSPLISRQDRALQRN
+709 PSQQTLLSPQNRAPQR
-724 TPAQPAEEAWEAF
+724 TAHAQPAEEAWETF

>member
-1 MRTVKQTQSTQ
+1 
-12 TPFTQA
+12 
-18 TAAVYELADD
+18 
-28 DVLISRS
+28 
-35 DLQGRITYVNQTFV
+35 
-49 DVSGYPLEE
+49 
-58 LMGEPHNLFRH
+58 
-69 PSMPNAVFQNLWET
+69 
-83 IEAGKTWQGLIKN
+83 
-96 RRQSGE
+96 
-102 AYWMHTTIAPLLD
+102 LD
-115 GDRVVGYT
+115 
-123 SIRRKATVEAIERA
+123 
-137 ERVYAAMQEGKT
+137 
-149 RGFKLHYGAI
+149 
-159 RHTGVRGWVNR
+159 
-170 FSFSSMQAKLIGMVL
+170 
-185 ASIILLVLAGAA
+185 
-197 GVYGLTSSAERLR
+197 
-210 TLNQTGLE
+210 
-218 GISDLQQIDQR
+218 
-229 VSQAIQVL
+229 
-237 EPAVRNPRRA
+237 
-247 DLELLET
+247 T
-254 QLTTMST
+254 QLATMST
-261 DIEQS
+261 AIEAS
-266 WQGFTAQ
+266 WQGYSAQ
-273 RETES
+273 RETS
-278 LQEGLTAQLAT
+278 SVQEGLTAHLTT
-289 FVESAD
+289 FNESAD
-295 ITLTAIVDGNG
+295 TTLTAIRDGNG

-313 NDIVQPTSDNI
+313 NDTVQPTSESI
-324 SATVNALVEQERA
+324 SATINVLVDQERA
-337 AAQSLMDN
+337 AAQTLMEN

-350 QVLLYGQLGVLLLGI
+350 QGLLYGQLGVLLLGI
-365 VLMIGLSM
+365 ILMVGLCM

-400 RVTLKRNDELGELLN
+400 RVTLKRNDELGELLS

-440 ASEHIKQQNEE
+440 ASEHIKQQNED

-497 SRETGERMQALVA
+497 SRETGERMQALVE

-515 AASAGKMTDIISV
+515 AASANKMTDIISV

-578 RRLIDSSAQE
+578 RRLIDASSEE
-588 ISGGAQ
+588 INGGAQ
-594 AVKEAEAAIDQVVTQ
+594 AVREAEAAIEQVVTQ

-650 KVQTISNAAHDLTRE
+650 KVQSISSAAQNLTQE
-665 ALSLANVI
+665 ALELANVI

-684 SSETALR
+684 SSETARERL
-691 RVLKQAGLG
+691 LKL
-700 STPALAAAA
+700 TPTPLSAPAPQALAA
-709 PSPLISRQDRALQRN
+709 PQHSSPQR
-724 TPAQPAEEAWEAF
+724 TAQAQPTEEAWETF